1 MSIIEKIKQSVVG
14 ATGLPFLYDTP
25 QTLNER
31 LDKLEST
38 QFPCA
43 MLHIVQSGAVQDQN
57 GILRERLT
65 IEILFATLSRLDFDG
80 LQVENNELDVMKRHA
95 FVWLQALM
103 RSRDLRLVANN
114 GTQRYYATD
123 DAIISAY
130 GVNVTIDE
138 IKGFSPCDV
147 PEPEPEPE
155 PDDES
160 AENGE

>member
-14 ATGLPFLYDTP
+14 ATGLPFYYDTP
-25 QTLNER
+25 QTLNLR
-31 LDKLEST
+31 LDT
-38 QFPCA
+38 AQFPCA
-43 MLHIVQSGAVQDQN
+43 MLHIVQSGAIQDQN

-65 IEILFATLSRLDFDG
+65 IEVLFATLSNLDFDG
-80 LQVENNELDVMKRHA
+80 LTVEAQELDGMKRKA
-95 FVWLQALM
+95 FAWLQALM

-138 IKGFSPCDV
+138 VKGVSPCSI

-155 PDDES
+155 PETPI
-160 AENGE
+160 EGETR

>member
-1 MSIIEKIKQSVVG
+1 MSIIEKIKQSVTG

-25 QTLNER
+25 QTLNVR

-43 MLHIVQSGAVQDQN
+43 MLHIVQSGAIQDQN

-80 LQVENNELDVMKRHA
+80 LQVENNELDTMKRHA
-95 FVWLQALM
+95 FVWLQALL
-103 RSRDLRLVANN
+103 RSRDLRLVSNN

-147 PEPEPEPE
+147 PEPS
-155 PDDES
+155 DES